1 MRRLRPQ
8 TVYLLYSGAEGFS
21 FRLMATIFSVFLIVE
36 LGFDPLQ
43 LLLMGT
49 VLEATYLLFEIPTGV
64 VADTVSRR
72 LSVVIGLFGSGIA
85 FLLLAWSGS
94 FLWAMVSQA
103 LWGVFATFQSGA
115 DVAWLTDEI
124 GEEEARPLYLRS
136 EQVWQGGALAGVVAS
151 VSLAT
156 VNLRLPIVLAGLG
169 FCALGVFMAL
179 AMREDGFTKPER
191 SEGERRRTAFATTL
205 KDGVGQVRAH
215 HVLLLILAVAALHGA
230 STEGFDRLSDYH
242 LLRDLGLPSLGDL
255 DPVVWFGILDGVS
268 MVLGIVALSV
278 VKRRAHLEGHAAVAK
293 ILMGI
298 DALLIVS
305 VVVFGLA
312 GQFWMALLA
321 FWVVGALRTVRDPV
335 FTAWINQ
342 GLDPKTRATINSMGS
357 QADAVGQAAGGPVL
371 GLVATKVSTPAAL
384 VTSGLLSLPAIGL
397 YIRAIRRGS
406 VGTLK
411 PEEMESEIR
420 IDEADEIEAE
430 VPEGPHTPSG
440 A

>member
-1 MRRLRPQ
+1 
-8 TVYLLYSGAEGFS
+8 
-21 FRLMATIFSVFLIVE
+21 
-36 LGFDPLQ
+36 
-43 LLLMGT
+43 
-49 VLEATYLLFEIPTGV
+49 
-64 VADTVSRR
+64 
-72 LSVVIGLFGSGIA
+72 
-85 FLLLAWSGS
+85 
-94 FLWAMVSQA
+94 
-103 LWGVFATFQSGA
+103 
-115 DVAWLTDEI
+115 
-124 GEEEARPLYLRS
+124 
-136 EQVWQGGALAGVVAS
+136 
-151 VSLAT
+151 
-156 VNLRLPIVLAGLG
+156 
-169 FCALGVFMAL
+169 MAL

-191 SEGERRRTAFATTL
+191 SEGEHRRTAFTTTL

-242 LLRDLGLPSLGDL
+242 LLRDLGLPSLGNL

-371 GLVATKVSTPAAL
+371 GAGRHEGLDPGGAGHLRAAEPAGDRAL
-384 VTSGLLSLPAIGL
+384 HPRDPTRFGGHAEARRDGVRDPD
-397 YIRAIRRGS
+397 RRRGRDRGR
-406 VGTLK
+406 GTG
-411 PEEMESEIR
+411 R
-420 IDEADEIEAE
+420 AA
-430 VPEGPHTPSG
+430 HTVRGVMAYGDAGGTSMTR
-440 A
+440 